1 MACRVLHVIPAVAP
15 RYGGPSA
22 ATFGLCHA
30 LEAAGVEVVVATTD
44 ADGPGRLAV
53 DTGSLQ
59 KYLGVP
65 VIFFPRTFSESFKWS
80 GPLSA
85 WVHANAGAFDLV
97 HIHSVFSHSSIA
109 ASRACRAARVPYFV
123 RPLGHLDPWSLNRH
137 RLRKQV
143 LMRLGAGEMLRRAVA
158 IHYTSDAERTL
169 AESAV
174 PSLAPGVVVPLGI
187 DDQCFAAAGRT
198 LAANDRYV
206 LALSRLDVKKGL
218 DLLIRAFHA
227 LAAGGECRGWSLVIA
242 GDGDASYVAELARLA
257 ADGPARGHIRF
268 AGWVSGEA
276 RRALVEGAGLFALP
290 SHQENFGLAVAEA
303 MAGGVPVI
311 VSPAVNL
318 ANDILAEGAGWV
330 APRDQASWEQALRLV
345 LNDPAELERRGRRAR
360 SAAERYRWPAVARQL
375 VEVYDNVLRR
385 RPEEQPRRSPAVPAR
400 QAARP

>member
-30 LEAAGVEVVVATTD
+30 LEAYGVDVVVATTD
-44 ADGPGRLAV
+44 ADGPGRLPV

-65 VIFFPRTFSESFKWS
+65 VIFFPRAFSESFKWS

-123 RPLGHLDPWSLNRH
+123 RPLGQLDPWSLSRH
-137 RLRKQV
+137 RVRKQA

-158 IHYTSDAERTL
+158 IHYTTDAERTL

-174 PSLAPGVVVPLGI
+174 PHLAPGVVVPLGV
-187 DDQCFAAAGRT
+187 DEECFAAGRP
-198 LAANDRYV
+198 AQAENDRYV

-218 DLLIRAFHA
+218 DLLIRVFHA
-227 LAAGGECRGWSLVIA
+227 LADAGECRGWSLVIA
-242 GDGDASYVAELARLA
+242 GDGDASYVAELERLA
-257 ADGPARGHIRF
+257 ADGPARGNIRF
-268 AGWVSGEA
+268 AGWVSGDA
-276 RRALVEGAGLFALP
+276 RRSLVEGARLFALP

-303 MAGGVPVI
+303 MASGVPVL

-318 ANDILAEGAGWV
+318 ANDILAHGAGWV
-330 APRDQASWEQALRLV
+330 APRDHASWEQALRLI
-345 LNDPAELERRGRRAR
+345 LSDADELGRRGRRAR
-360 SAAERYRWPAVARQL
+360 SAAERYRWPAVAREL
-375 VEVYDNVLRR
+375 ADVYNGLLRR
-385 RPEEQPRRSPAVPAR
+385 RPEERPRRSAVVSAR

>member
-30 LEAAGVEVVVATTD
+30 LEAAGVDVVVATTD

-53 DTGSLQ
+53 DTGTLQ

-80 GPLSA
+80 GSLSA

-109 ASRACRAARVPYFV
+109 ASRACGAARVPYVV

-137 RLRKQV
+137 RVRKQV

-174 PSLAPGVVVPLGI
+174 PALPPGVVVPLGI
-187 DDQCFAAAGRT
+187 DDQCFAAARRT
-198 LAANDRYV
+198 PADNDRYV

-218 DLLIRAFHA
+218 DLLIRVFHA
-227 LAAGGECRGWSLVIA
+227 LAAAGECRGWSLVIA
-242 GDGDASYVAELARLA
+242 GDGDASYVAELTRLA
-257 ADGPARGHIRF
+257 ADGPARGNIRF

-276 RRALVEGAGLFALP
+276 RRALVEGARLFALP

-318 ANDILAEGAGWV
+318 ANEILAQGAGWV

-345 LNDPAELERRGRRAR
+345 LSDTAELERRGRRAR
-360 SAAERYRWPAVARQL
+360 SAAERYRWPAVAREL
-375 VEVYDNVLRR
+375 VEVYDTVLRR
-385 RPEEQPRRSPAVPAR
+385 RPEEQPRRSSVVPAR